1 MTNRELLKKSKRVV
15 VKCGTS
21 VLTNERGR
29 LDREQLACLA
39 QEIAEVMKEGRECLL
54 VTSGAIAAG
63 VERLGLKSRPSTI
76 PELQAAAS
84 VGQGLL
90 MSEYAH
96 FFSQQG
102 VAVGQ
107 VLLTQ
112 NDFIHRE
119 NYINARNTLSRLLD
133 LKVLPIINEND
144 ATAVE
149 EIRFG
154 DNDFLAALVACGVK
168 ADALIFLTDTEGFL
182 KEGELVGE
190 VAEISK
196 ELEKWAGGAGTP
208 FGSGGMVTKL
218 QAAKI
223 ATAAGISMV
232 IARGKKEGII
242 AQLLKGEDV
251 GTFFLPQE
259 KRLSSW
265 KHWIAYVLPSKGRIK
280 VDDGAKKALIEGKKS
295 LLPVGVVS
303 SEGSFK
309 IGDAVDLIDQQGRVF
324 AKGITSFSQREVE
337 KAKGKRTRDLSEVF
351 PGAFG
356 EEVIHRDALVVLKKR

>member
-1 MTNRELLKKSKRVV
+1 MTNRELLKKAKRIVI
-15 VKCGTS
+15 KCGTS
-21 VLTNERGR
+21 VVTNERGR
-29 LDREQLACLA
+29 LDREQLARLA
-39 QEIAEVMKEGRECLL
+39 QEIAEALKEGRDCLL

-63 VERLGLKSRPSTI
+63 VEKLGLKSRPSSI

-96 FFSQQG
+96 FFGRQG
-102 VAVGQ
+102 VVVGQ

-112 NDFIHRE
+112 NDFIYRE
-119 NYINARNTLSRLLD
+119 NYVNARNTLSRLLD

-154 DNDFLAALVACGVK
+154 DNDFLAALVACGVE
-168 ADALIFLTDTEGFL
+168 ADALVFLTDTEGFL
-182 KEGELVGE
+182 KEGRLISE
-190 VAEISK
+190 VSEIS
-196 ELEKWAGGAGTP
+196 EDLEKWAGGAGTP

-218 QAAKI
+218 QAAKV

-232 IARGKKEGII
+232 IAHGKKEGTI
-242 AQLLKGEDV
+242 AQVLSGEEV
-251 GTFFLPQE
+251 GTLFLPQK

-265 KHWIAYVLPSKGRIK
+265 KHWIAYILPSKGRIK
-280 VDDGAKKALIEGKKS
+280 VDDGAKRALIEGKKS

-303 SEGSFK
+303 SEGGFE
-309 IGDAVDLIDQQGRVF
+309 IGDAVDLVDQQGRVF

-337 KAKGKRTRDLSEVF
+337 KVKGKRTCDLSEIF
-351 PGAFG
+351 PGGFC
-356 EEVIHRDALVVLKKR
+356 EEVIHRDALVVLEKK